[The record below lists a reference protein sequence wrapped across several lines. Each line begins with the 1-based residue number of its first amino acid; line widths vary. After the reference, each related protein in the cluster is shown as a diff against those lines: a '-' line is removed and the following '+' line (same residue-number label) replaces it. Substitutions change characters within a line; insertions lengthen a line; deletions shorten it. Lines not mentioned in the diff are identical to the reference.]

1 MIHLFEQKQCQTMA
15 EEIRKNTFINE
26 ELFEAFCSTPREIFS
41 PLKMHAYRLD
51 ALPLMGNQ
59 WISSPLTVAK
69 MTMALDFKD
78 ADSVLEIGCGS
89 GYQAAILSKLIRR
102 VFTIERIEKLAI
114 SAIEKFKK
122 LNYSNIHVKFDDGQN
137 GWKNYAPYDR
147 ILLSAYIEH
156 IPSILFD
163 QLEDGGI
170 LVAPLLIGEQQFI
183 TKFTKKE
190 GKIEKE
196 ILDECLFV
204 PIKDG
209 KE

>member
-1 MIHLFEQKQCQTMA
+1 MFEQKQCQTMA
-15 EEIRKNTFINE
+15 EEIKKNTFINE
-26 ELFEAFCSTPREIFS
+26 ELFKAFCSTPREIFS
-41 PLKMHAYRLD
+41 PLKIHAYRLD

-69 MTMALDFKD
+69 MTMALEFKN
-78 ADSVLEIGCGS
+78 ADSILEIGCGS

-102 VFTIERIEKLAI
+102 VFTIERIEKLAT

-122 LNYSNIHVKFDDGQN
+122 LNYQNIHVKFDDGQN

-156 IPSILFD
+156 IPDILFD
-163 QLEDGGI
+163 QLEDNGI
-170 LVAPLLIGEQQFI
+170 LVAPMLIGNQQFI
-183 TKFTKKE
+183 TKFTKKNDE
-190 GKIEKE
+190 INKE
-196 ILDECLFV
+196 ILEECLFV

>member
-1 MIHLFEQKQCQTMA
+1 MNHIFEQKQCQTMA
-15 EEIRKNTFINE
+15 EEIKKNTFINE
-26 ELFEAFCSTPREIFS
+26 ELFKAFCSTPREIFS
-41 PLKMHAYRLD
+41 PLKIHAYRLD

-69 MTMALDFKD
+69 MTMALEFKN
-78 ADSVLEIGCGS
+78 ADSILEIGCGS

-102 VFTIERIEKLAI
+102 VFTIERIEKLAT

-122 LNYSNIHVKFDDGQN
+122 LNYQNIHVKFDDGQN

-156 IPSILFD
+156 IPDILFD
-163 QLEDGGI
+163 QLEDNGI
-170 LVAPLLIGEQQFI
+170 LVAPMLIGNQQFI
-183 TKFTKKE
+183 TKFTKKNDE
-190 GKIEKE
+190 INKE
-196 ILDECLFV
+196 ILEECLFV

>member
-1 MIHLFEQKQCQTMA
+1 MNHIFEQKQCQTMA
-15 EEIRKNTFINE
+15 EEIKKNTFINE
-26 ELFEAFCSTPREIFS
+26 ELFKAFCSTPREIFS
-41 PLKMHAYRLD
+41 PLKTHAYRLD

-69 MTMALDFKD
+69 MTMALDFKN

-102 VFTIERIEKLAI
+102 VFTIERIEKLAT

-122 LNYSNIHVKFDDGQN
+122 LNYHNIHVKFDDGQN

-156 IPSILFD
+156 IPDILFN

-170 LVAPLLIGEQQFI
+170 LVAPLLIGNQQFI
-183 TKFTKKE
+183 TKFTKKNGE
-190 GKIEKE
+190 INKE
-196 ILDECLFV
+196 ILEECLFV

>member
-1 MIHLFEQKQCQTMA
+1 MHIFEQKQCQTMA
-15 EEIRKNTFINE
+15 EEIRKNTFIND
-26 ELFEAFCSTPREIFS
+26 ELFKAFCSTPREIFS

-122 LNYSNIHVKFDDGQN
+122 LNYTNIHVKFDDGQN

-156 IPSILFD
+156 IPNVLFD
-163 QLEDGGI
+163 QLENNGI
-170 LVAPLLIGEQQFI
+170 LVAPLLIGNQQFI
-183 TKFTKKE
+183 TKFTKKD
-190 GKIEKE
+190 GKISKE
-196 ILDECLFV
+196 VLDECLFV